1 MSVPTR
7 RNWCVTS
14 PFKASSSYLFL
25 LSPNLLFLLPC
36 HLTSF
41 SCLLA
46 SLPPLQVHTELIM
59 EPGEFEAYTVGQPAS
74 LTFCLKVALL
84 VDHFLAPFP
93 LQELRSLI
101 GFTAPLQLP
110 INATFTEGGSP
121 LVGFSCF
128 YFFFYI
134 LLLHKFFPPI
144 STSTST
150 STFTSTSYLLPRC

>member
-1 MSVPTR
+1 
-7 RNWCVTS
+7 
-14 PFKASSSYLFL
+14 
-25 LSPNLLFLLPC
+25 
-36 HLTSF
+36 
-41 SCLLA
+41 
-46 SLPPLQVHTELIM
+46 M

-101 GFTAPLQLP
+101 GFTEPLQLP
-110 INATFTEGGSP
+110 ISATFTEGGSP

-134 LLLHKFFPPI
+134 LLLHL
-144 STSTST
+144 TSTT
-150 STFTSTSYLLPRC
+150 LLPRC